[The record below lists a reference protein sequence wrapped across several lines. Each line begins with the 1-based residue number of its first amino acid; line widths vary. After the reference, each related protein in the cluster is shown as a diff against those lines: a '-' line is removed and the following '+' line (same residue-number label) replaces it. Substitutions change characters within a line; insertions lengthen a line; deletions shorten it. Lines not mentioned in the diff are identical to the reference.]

1 MCALADPTD
10 CCECRSC
17 AENANERYSHG
28 TETLCRC
35 YVIKFLGTGRYGGV
49 DGGDS
54 VAGSTCYRRYVR
66 VMWKQRCGSGDE
78 NDAQEGDDPGDLLV
92 ASKWL
97 MEKE

>member
-1 MCALADPTD
+1 MRALADPTD
-10 CCECRSC
+10 GRICGSC
-17 AENANERYSHG
+17 SENANERNSHG

-35 YVIKFLGTGRYGGV
+35 YVTDFLYGGV

-54 VAGSTCYRRYVR
+54 VAGSTCYRGYVR

-78 NDAQEGDDPGDLLV
+78 NNAKEGDDAGDLLV

-97 MEKE
+97 MEKV